1 MTSAFNILKRPL
13 ITEKTA
19 YQSSKLNQF
28 SFEVP
33 LDATRTEVKEA
44 VEKAFDVTVLKVNV
58 VNVAPKMSRRGR
70 SRRLGIRKSAYK
82 KAVVTLSPEDRI
94 PIFEGVEGANK

>member
-1 MTSAFNILKRPL
+1 MTTAFDILKKPL

-33 LDATRTEVKEA
+33 MDATRTQVKEA
-44 VEKAFDVTVLKVNV
+44 VETAFEVTVLKVNII
-58 VNVAPKMSRRGR
+58 NVAPKVSRRGR
-70 SRRLGIRKSAYK
+70 NRRMAIRKSAYK

-94 PIFEGVEGANK
+94 PIFEGVE

>member
-1 MTSAFNILKRPL
+1 MSTAFDILKRPL

-33 LDATRTEVKEA
+33 QSATRSQVREA
-44 VEKAFDVTVLKVNV
+44 VEKAFEVTVLKVNII
-58 VNVAPKMSRRGR
+58 NVIPKVSRRGR
-70 SRRLGIRKSAYK
+70 SRRMAIRKSGFK
-82 KAVVTLSPEDRI
+82 KAIVTLSPEDRI
-94 PIFEGVEGANK
+94 PIFEGVE

>member
-1 MTSAFNILKRPL
+1 MTNSFDILKRPL

-33 LDATRTEVKEA
+33 LDATRQ
-44 VEKAFDVTVLKVNV
+44 
-58 VNVAPKMSRRGR
+58 MSR
-70 SRRLGIRKSAYK
+70 
-82 KAVVTLSPEDRI
+82 
-94 PIFEGVEGANK
+94 

>member
-1 MTSAFNILKRPL
+1 MSTAFDILKRPL

-33 LDATRTEVKEA
+33 LDATRTQVKEA
-44 VEKAFDVTVLKVNV
+44 VETA
-58 VNVAPKMSRRGR
+58 
-70 SRRLGIRKSAYK
+70 
-82 KAVVTLSPEDRI
+82 
-94 PIFEGVEGANK
+94 FEGNGIKGKHHQRRS

>member
-1 MTSAFNILKRPL
+1 MTTAFDVLKKPL

-33 LDATRTEVKEA
+33 LEATRTEVKEA
-44 VEKAFDVTVLKVNV
+44 VEKAFDVTVLKVNI
-58 VNVAPKMSRRGR
+58 VNVAQK
-70 SRRLGIRKSAYK
+70 
-82 KAVVTLSPEDRI
+82 
-94 PIFEGVEGANK
+94 

>member
-1 MTSAFNILKRPL
+1 MSTAFDILKKPL

-33 LDATRTEVKEA
+33 TDVTRTQVREA
-44 VEKAFDVTVLKVNV
+44 VETAFEVTVLKVNII
-58 VNVAPKMSRRGR
+58 NVAPKVSRRGR
-70 SRRLGIRKSAYK
+70 NRRMAIRKSAYK
-82 KAVVTLSPEDRI
+82 KAIVTLSPEDRI
-94 PIFEGVEGANK
+94 PIFEGVE